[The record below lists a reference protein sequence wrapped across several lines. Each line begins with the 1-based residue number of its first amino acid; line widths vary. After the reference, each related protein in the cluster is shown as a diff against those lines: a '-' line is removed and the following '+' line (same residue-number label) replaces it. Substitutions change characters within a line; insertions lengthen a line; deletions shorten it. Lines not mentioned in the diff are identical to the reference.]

1 MTLIPVPK
9 PQQKLILSATTT
21 TTLPQHAGTRT
32 SQHYVRTRTRTYHAG
47 LHVAHGVEVEPL
59 GAVDETLEHAVAGP
73 SAVEQTH
80 SRQVALEMLRH
91 PALST
96 CSDVSERRGV
106 EGCRRSKLPALN
118 YAGLA

>member
-1 MTLIPVPK
+1 MVSTITRTAK
-9 PQQKLILSATTT
+9 P
-21 TTLPQHAGTRT
+21 LPQHASTRT
-32 SQHYVRTRTRTYHAG
+32 CTSSQPYVRTRTRTYHAG

-59 GAVDETLEHAVAGP
+59 GAVDETLQDAVAGA

-106 EGCRRSKLPALN
+106 EGCGGVNCQHSITAELSLIDSTRVT
-118 YAGLA
+118 